1 MDEKQKRLVDDLIN
15 AEKNW
20 RSADHFIYVL
30 YPAIKDE
37 KLLLRSLENLY
48 KSIVMAITTVLKLEY
63 IYKKIELSKDQ
74 KKNLEIFFR
83 KCALKYGIIESDL
96 ELLKKVIILGKK
108 HKESGFEFTRKGK
121 VVIMDDESNT
131 LTLSVDEMK
140 KYLGAVGRLINNVK
154 KQFNE
159 EG

>member
-1 MDEKQKRLVDDLIN
+1 MDNIKKLIDSSIE

-48 KSIVMAITTVLKLEY
+48 KGLVMAITTVLKLEY
-63 IYKKIELSKDQ
+63 IHNKIELSKDQ

-83 KCALKYGIIESDL
+83 KCALKYGMIESDL

-108 HKESGFEFTRKGK
+108 HKESGFEFPRNGR
-121 VVIMDDESNT
+121 VVIMDDEGNT
-131 LTLSVDEMK
+131 LTLSMDEMK
-140 KYLGAVGRLINNVK
+140 KYLEVVRKLIINVK
-154 KQFNE
+154 KQLND
-159 EG
+159 G